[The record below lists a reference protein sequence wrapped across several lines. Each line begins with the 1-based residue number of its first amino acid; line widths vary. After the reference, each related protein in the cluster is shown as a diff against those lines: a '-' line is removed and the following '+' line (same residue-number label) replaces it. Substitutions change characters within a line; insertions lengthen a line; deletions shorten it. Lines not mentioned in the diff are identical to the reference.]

1 MSCISASVV
10 FIGGSGNSSD
20 GNAQL
25 TCKANVNLTTH
36 LITLPGTRVYAPPE
50 WIRLNRYHG
59 PSATVWSLGILL
71 YDMVCGDIP
80 FEQDEQICSAEVHFR
95 VRLSGECRDLI
106 KRCLRIEPGARIPLE
121 RILSHPWM
129 TVPEHNAAA
138 VLNPNNNREV
148 SAAAASSAPSA
159 YPGIYAGIPE
169 PVNWQVSDLR
179 GGSAVAAA
187 AENNNVPSEQ
197 AKEQQ
202 AADVAAAAPILRLRL
217 SDPRHHDTSS
227 ASSMASSMEL

>member
-1 MSCISASVV
+1 MNSAGRS
-10 FIGGSGNSSD
+10 
-20 GNAQL
+20 L
-25 TCKANVNLTTH
+25 
-36 LITLPGTRVYAPPE
+36 LILKVHACCLSKEIFHIFLPGTRVYAPPE

-106 KRCLRIEPGARIPLE
+106 KRCLRIEPGARIPLD

-129 TVPEHNAAA
+129 TVPEHNAAI
-138 VLNPNNNREV
+138 LNPNNNNSRDV
-148 SAAAASSAPSA
+148 SATATVAVSSSAAAVASSAPSA
-159 YPGIYAGIPE
+159 YPGIHRPGMVPDPAT
-169 PVNWQVSDLR
+169 WQVSDLR
-179 GGSAVAAA
+179 GSAAA
-187 AENNNVPSEQ
+187 ATENNNVASEQ
-197 AKEQQ
+197 EKQQQ
-202 AADVAAAAPILRLRL
+202 APAAPILRLRL

>member
-1 MSCISASVV
+1 M
-10 FIGGSGNSSD
+10 
-20 GNAQL
+20 
-25 TCKANVNLTTH
+25 KH
-36 LITLPGTRVYAPPE
+36 LITLSGTRVYAPPE

-106 KRCLRIEPGARIPLE
+106 KRCLRIEPGARIPLD

-129 TVPEHNAAA
+129 TAVPENNAAATA

-179 GGSAVAAA
+179 GGSAAAA
-187 AENNNVPSEQ
+187 AAIAENNNVPSEQ

-202 AADVAAAAPILRLRL
+202 AAEVAAAAPILRLRL